1 MPAMLSVA
9 VVSKGGV
16 EALRACLGHVRG
28 IAGEMCVVD
37 TRGFDPLVPV
47 VREFQGKTSA
57 FLWCDDPAQEW
68 NEALRLCSGDWVM
81 TLTPGERLSDKDL
94 EAVARLVRG
103 ATDLC
108 HVLEVRRYT
117 DATDCEGF
125 TPAPPGDAMAREY
138 PGWVSSPEVRLFPN
152 RAQVVF
158 EGDSP
163 CSPRGSLERLGVRVA
178 EPGLVIH
185 QYPEKVNGDPPAAK
199 NAPQRTAGD
208 KAPDTAQAYR
218 GALQENPSDTVA
230 LRGLGQ
236 ALRKSGQTAD
246 ALDVL
251 QRAVRLDP
259 HNPEGWQ
266 ALSLAHLDRQEWGTA
281 QDCLERAVVLDP
293 SWLEGRRL
301 LSMALERQGLFG
313 DAADEARRAFESMP
327 RSQDCLKLYIH
338 LMLRLE
344 RREEAREV
352 ILDMVN
358 RGVEDPTLHNAVA
371 ELYFYDKMYEESK
384 RHFRAAGE
392 LGLAGAYNNLG
403 VVYFSMNELAAAR
416 DAFDRCLL
424 LEPGHAGALSNREKL
439 ARRLSETGG

>member
-1 MPAMLSVA
+1 MPGMLSVA

-16 EALRACLGHVRG
+16 DALRACLERVRG
-28 IAGEMCVVD
+28 VAGEMCVVD
-37 TRGFDPLVPV
+37 TCGFEQLVPV
-47 VREFQGKTSA
+47 VRAFQGKTSA

-81 TLTPGERLSDKDL
+81 TLTPGEQMSPKDL
-94 EAVARLVRG
+94 ETLARLAGG

-108 HVLEVRRYT
+108 HALEVRRYT
-117 DATDCEGF
+117 DATDSEGF
-125 TPAPPGDAMAREY
+125 IPAPPGDDMAREY
-138 PGWVSSPEVRLFPN
+138 PGWVSSAEVRLFPN

-158 EGDSP
+158 EGDAP
-163 CSPRGSLERLGVRVA
+163 CSPRGSLERMGVRVA

-185 QYPEKVNGDPPAAK
+185 QYPVAVNGGPLPAMD
-199 NAPQRTAGD
+199 APQRPSAD
-208 KAPDTAQAYR
+208 NPSDAARAYR
-218 GALQENPSDTVA
+218 GALQVNPSDTVA

-236 ALRKSGQTAD
+236 VLRKSGQTAD

-358 RGVEDPTLHNAVA
+358 RGVEDPNLHNAVA

-403 VVYFSMNELAAAR
+403 VVHFSMNELAAAR

-439 ARRLSETGG
+439 TRRLSDAGG